1 MPENISSI
9 WRVFTIRGC
18 SHRAKRIAEILWIT
32 VALTAAML
40 ISARLAAPSSSPLAP
55 PAPTQPGAGVPP
67 PSVTAAQTPEGS
79 PQVVQRTVTV
89 TFDYDF
95 SSFPACSPKVTTK
108 CIQQFDVLEVS
119 DPANEV
125 FLFTIPAPPNA
136 KGLVKG
142 ITFTS
147 PKKRSFFTGPH
158 RIGVSAKA
166 PPPFVP
172 SDPLKCMVFVQV
184 LPDSP
189 AATTPPTSS
198 SSPPK

>member
-1 MPENISSI
+1 M
-9 WRVFTIRGC
+9 FG
-18 SHRAKRIAEILWIT
+18 IT
-32 VALTAAML
+32 VAFAAAGLMPAHMAGQ
-40 ISARLAAPSSSPLAP
+40 SASPSSP
-55 PAPTQPGAGVPP
+55 PAPTQSNSHVPSPPAGTVQ
-67 PSVTAAQTPEGS
+67 SPEGP

-95 SSFPACSPKVTTK
+95 SNFPPCSAKLTTK
-108 CIQQFDVLEVS
+108 CIQEFDVLEVS

-125 FLFTIPAPPNA
+125 FLFTVPAPPNA
-136 KGLVKG
+136 KGMVKG

-166 PPPFVP
+166 PLPLVP

-189 AATTPPTSS
+189 AATAPPTSS
-198 SSPPK
+198 TSPPK